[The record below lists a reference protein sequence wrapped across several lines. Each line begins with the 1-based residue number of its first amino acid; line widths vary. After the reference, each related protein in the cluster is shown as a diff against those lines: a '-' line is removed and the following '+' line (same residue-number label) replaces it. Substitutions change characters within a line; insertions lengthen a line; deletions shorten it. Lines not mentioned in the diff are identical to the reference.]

1 MPKVLVTSDHSMGST
16 KVGVNGTIVSIP
28 HNKEVEISEA
38 HLEALQNAEQ
48 PRVTVKVLDD
58 SVDTSAE
65 ATVVTQ
71 GVVNAEG
78 YEGLQGPATPADTSD
93 GTRAGQDVENPAKE
107 PVDPDPVKEPE
118 ELKQGPATPAA
129 VSKDTSEQ
137 SSEDSSMTAEQADAF
152 VARSI
157 PVMTKEF
164 EGLSAADIDAVLA
177 AEARRDAPDRAG
189 LTKPLAER
197 KEKLAEKPAE

>member
-93 GTRAGQDVENPAKE
+93 GTRAGQDVENPAE
-107 PVDPDPVKEPE
+107 EQPDPDPPRS
-118 ELKQGPATPAA
+118 LP
-129 VSKDTSEQ
+129 
-137 SSEDSSMTAEQADAF
+137 SSSR
-152 VARSI
+152 ARQ
-157 PVMTKEF
+157 PR
-164 EGLSAADIDAVLA
+164 LLC
-177 AEARRDAPDRAG
+177 
-189 LTKPLAER
+189 R
-197 KEKLAEKPAE
+197 KTLPNSLRKTLR

>member
-16 KVGVNGTIVSIP
+16 KVGVNGVVVTIP

-38 HLEALQNAEQ
+38 HLEALQNAAQ

-58 SVDTSAE
+58 SVETTAE
-65 ATVVTQ
+65 AEVTTQ
-71 GVVNAEG
+71 GIANAEG
-78 YEGLQGPATPADTSD
+78 YESLQGPATPADTSD
-93 GTRAGQDVENPAKE
+93 GTRSAEQAVADPAE
-107 PVDPDPVKEPE
+107 EQPDPTAEPP

-129 VSKDTSEQ
+129 VSEETSEQ
-137 SSEDSSMTAEQADAF
+137 SSEDSSMTAEAADVF

-157 PVMTKEF
+157 PVMTKDF

-197 KEKLAEKPAE
+197 KAKLAEKPAE